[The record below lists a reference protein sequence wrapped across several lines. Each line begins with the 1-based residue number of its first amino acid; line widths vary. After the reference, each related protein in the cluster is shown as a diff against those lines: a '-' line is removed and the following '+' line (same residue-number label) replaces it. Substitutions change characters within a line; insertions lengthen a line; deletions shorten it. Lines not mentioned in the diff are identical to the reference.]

1 MSQKYI
7 LKFKIW
13 LYNQLYFNNLI
24 NIIEI
29 IALLGVLMC
38 FISKKILIL
47 SFFIII
53 FMISEFKRWRKH

>member
-38 FISKKILIL
+38 FISKKILML
-47 SFFIII
+47 SFFYNYIYDFRI
-53 FMISEFKRWRKH
+53 

>member
-38 FISKKILIL
+38 FISKKILML